1 MSIWMLVA
9 LAGLYYALDHVDQGD
24 INQVKS
30 HNSEK
35 AV

>member
-24 INQVKS
+24 RHQMKDQK
-30 HNSEK
+30 SEK